1 MIEEGICLKETH
13 SYLVPDYFPGFSCKM
28 GACRAACCVG
38 WPISFTMKDYFRLL
52 GIDCSPDLRRKLD
65 VAMKMVDHPTEE
77 QYAQISPRYDG
88 QCPMRMEDGR
98 CAMQAEL
105 GNEALAAV
113 CSLYPRGLRTEGDYE
128 CSCANSCEAVLEMLL
143 HRGPIRFL
151 PHSITCDL
159 PPAAQR
165 GNHFETVGRAQSIR
179 LWLISLMQDQR
190 YPLAQRLLLLGE
202 GLHAMDEALSAKDE
216 ARVVRLLDRQEGL
229 PAPSPVTPGSDQ
241 LHCGLEVA
249 GRLLEMID
257 EQSVSIRDY
266 GQAALAYFLS
276 GSDPFLQYQQAE
288 AHFSRLIPDWPQWFE
303 NMLVNHMFFTQFPF
317 QDRPV
322 DLKDEYIALCVV
334 YALLRF
340 LCIGWTADKEDPSA
354 AVDVAAAAFRL
365 IDHTEFDR
373 YAAPMLKRLGY
384 EKWHQLQ
391 HILCL

>member
-1 MIEEGICLKETH
+1 MMETH

-52 GIDCSPDLRRKLD
+52 GIDCSPALRRKLD
-65 VAMKMVDHPTEE
+65 VAMRVVDHPTEE

-105 GNEALAAV
+105 GNDALAAV

-128 CSCANSCEAVLEMLL
+128 CSCANSCEAVLELL
-143 HRGPIRFL
+143 LRRGPITFL

-159 PPAAQR
+159 PPAAKR
-165 GNHFETVGRAQSIR
+165 GNHFETVGRGQAIR

-202 GLHAMDEALSAKDE
+202 GLHAVDAALSAKDE
-216 ARVVRLLDRQEGL
+216 ELVARLLDGQQPL
-229 PAPSPVTPGSDQ
+229 PVPSPITPGSDQ
-241 LHCGLEVA
+241 LHCGLKVA

-257 EQSVSIRDY
+257 ERSVSIRDY
-266 GQAALAYFLS
+266 GQAALAYFLG

-288 AHFSRLIPDWPQWFE
+288 AHFSQLIPSWQQWFE

-340 LCIGWTADKEDPSA
+340 LCIGWTAGRQSPDA

-373 YAAPMLKRLGY
+373 YAAPMLKHLGY
-384 EKWHQLQ
+384 QTWDQLQ